1 MEEVA
6 EYIHDYEGD
15 EPDIVIFQSKCND
28 IETKDEDE
36 ISQLNGIVSVTKKKF
51 VNKDIIISLPLPRIF
66 FPYHYREKKDL

>member
-15 EPDIVIFQSKCND
+15 EPDIVIFQSMCND

-36 ISQLNGIVSVTKKKF
+36 IISQLNGQTKKKF